1 MSILFDL
8 PWGTF
13 DLHTHTT
20 ASDGEYPPAQL
31 VAKAKQAGL
40 STIAITDHDT
50 LAGIEEA
57 RHAGE
62 REGIRVIPGVEITT
76 RFLTTSVDV
85 LGYAF
90 DHPLRLHQKLAEY
103 REARRKRAERILEK
117 LDELGMKLSMEEV
130 SAFSADGVI
139 ARPHI
144 AKALV
149 RKGYAPDV
157 QTVFDLYLAD
167 GQPAFVNKQS
177 LSTEACIH
185 LIRKEGGKAVLA
197 HPGLI
202 RDDRYLADLL
212 NLDWDGIEVW
222 HPAHTSDQIRF
233 FQHLAQERGL
243 TVTGGSDF
251 HNDERRLGCFGKG
264 MISPDAKQ

>member
-31 VAKAKQAGL
+31 VVKAKQASL

-57 RHAGE
+57 QQSGE
-62 REGIRVIPGVEITT
+62 HEGIRVIPGVEITT
-76 RFLTTSVDV
+76 RFLGSSVDV

-90 DHPLRLHQKLAEY
+90 DHPSRLHQKLTAY
-103 REARRKRAERILEK
+103 REGRRIRAERILEK
-117 LDELGMKLSMEEV
+117 LDQLGMKLSMEEV
-130 SAFSADGVI
+130 LVYSADGVI

-149 RKGYAPDV
+149 QKGYAPDV

-167 GQPAFVNKQS
+167 GQPAHIEKQS
-177 LSTEACIH
+177 LSTEAGIH
-185 LIRKEGGKAVLA
+185 LIHQEGGKAVLA

-202 RDDRYLADLL
+202 RDDRCLADLL
-212 NLDWDGIEVW
+212 KMNWDGIEVW
-222 HPAHTSDQIRF
+222 HPAHTSDQARLF
-233 FQHLAQERGL
+233 YHLAQERGL
-243 TVTGGSDF
+243 AVTGGSDF
-251 HNDERRLGCFGKG
+251 HNDERRLGCFGKD
-264 MISPDAKQ
+264 MISPDAK

>member
-1 MSILFDL
+1 MSILFNL

-31 VAKAKQAGL
+31 VEKAKQAGL

-50 LAGIEEA
+50 LAGIDEA
-57 RHAGE
+57 RQTGE

-76 RFLTTSVDV
+76 RFLGIGIDV

-90 DHPLRLHQKLAEY
+90 DHPSRLHQKLTEY
-103 REARRKRAERILEK
+103 REARQIRAERILEK
-117 LDELGMKLSMEEV
+117 LGELGMKISMEEV
-130 SAFSADGVI
+130 LAFSTNGVI

-167 GQPAFVNKQS
+167 GQPAHVDKKS
-177 LSTEACIH
+177 LSTEAGIH
-185 LIRKEGGKAVLA
+185 LVHKEGGKAVLA

-202 RDDRYLADLL
+202 RDDRCLADLL
-212 NLDWDGIEVW
+212 KLNWDGIEVW
-222 HPAHTSDQIRF
+222 HPAHTSDQVRL
-233 FQHLAQERGL
+233 FQQMAQEREL
-243 TVTGGSDF
+243 AVTGGSDF
-251 HNDERRLGCFGKG
+251 HNDERRLGCFGWDV
-264 MISPDAKQ
+264 SAKI

>member
-20 ASDGEYPPAQL
+20 ASDGEYSPDKL
-31 VAKAKQAGL
+31 VTKANQAGL

-50 LAGIEEA
+50 LAGIGEA
-57 RHAGE
+57 RQAGE

-76 RFLTTSVDV
+76 HFSEISVDV

-90 DHPLRLHQKLAEY
+90 DHPHLLHQTLMEY
-103 REARRKRAERILEK
+103 RKARRQRAERILEK
-117 LDELGMKLSMEEV
+117 LVGLGMELSMEEV
-130 SAFSADGVI
+130 SSCSTDGVI
-139 ARPHI
+139 TRPHI

-167 GQPAFVNKQS
+167 GQPAHVEKQS
-177 LSTEACIH
+177 LSTNAGIRLIHEA
-185 LIRKEGGKAVLA
+185 GGKAVLA

-202 RDDRYLADLL
+202 RDNRCVEGLL
-212 NLDWDGIEVW
+212 KLDWDGIEVW
-222 HPAHTSDQIRF
+222 HPAHTSDQVRT
-233 FQHLAQERGL
+233 FQNAARERGL
-243 TVTGGSDF
+243 SVTGGSDF
-251 HNDERRLGCFGKG
+251 HNDERRLGCFGEG
-264 MISPDAKQ
+264 